1 MTTINDIE
9 VSEWDQTALE
19 IHRNNLRAS
28 FVHPDGT
35 YNINEP
41 ISSVDMVNSPP
52 HYNQGSKETI
62 EVIKDSMSHLEFAGY
77 LQGNVMKYLCRY
89 GHKGKPEEDLK
100 KAQWYLSKLIENEGL
115 RE

>member
-1 MTTINDIE
+1 MTKVNDISIE
-9 VSEWDQTALE
+9 EWDSLGYKGP
-19 IHRNNLRAS
+19 S
-28 FVHPDGT
+28 FP
-35 YNINEP
+35 
-41 ISSVDMVNSPP
+41 DMVNSPP

-62 EVIKDSMSHLEFAGY
+62 EVIRDSMSHLEFAGY